1 MSEVNLKSSSSPADA
16 SVAGLTSATKNL
28 QAFAA
33 EIADMSRQSI
43 EHTTETIE
51 KLRQARGVSE
61 ILAIQTNYVREA
73 FEHLSQHAR
82 KFSEMMA
89 SFPLEMSKTYTEAW
103 TKSLKT
109 AADAAQQAGEKAAEN
124 VERFS
129 KP

>member
-1 MSEVNLKSSSSPADA
+1 MSEVNLQSSSTPADA
-16 SVAGLTSATKNL
+16 SMGGLTSATKNL

-33 EIADMSRQSI
+33 EMADMSRQSI

-51 KLRQARGVSE
+51 KLRQARGLSE
-61 ILAIQTNYVREA
+61 ILTIQTSYVREA
-73 FEHLSQHAR
+73 FEQLSQHAR

-89 SFPLEMSKTYTEAW
+89 SFPMEMSKTYTEAW

-109 AADAAQQAGEKAAEN
+109 AADSAQQAGEKAAEN
-124 VERFS
+124 IERFS